1 MHEIDENGI
10 RIYPLPDCDSDEDE
24 DYKEQVKQLKV
35 SNIIVSNSL
44 NLVFNFW
51 EVGGGGG
58 WNLTV

>member
-35 SNIIVSNSL
+35 SKNNCLKFQYLSL
-44 NLVFNFW
+44 CNKLSFFFLQFVA
-51 EVGGGGG
+51 
-58 WNLTV
+58 

>member
-35 SNIIVSNSL
+35 SNIVKFSEFLIFCGAAVLLFKIYQNSL
-44 NLVFNFW
+44 
-51 EVGGGGG
+51 
-58 WNLTV
+58 